1 MAKTSRTIK
10 TAVLSTGKAL
20 TSLSSI
26 VTAMVLIRLFSKE
39 DWGTYRQTML
49 VFMMASPLLSMGL
62 SNSIMYFLPTEKK
75 EQQGRIILEAA
86 CVLSL
91 AGFLYF
97 LVIIF
102 GGNELIAQAWNN
114 PRLATL
120 LMIVAPVALF
130 TLATQI
136 VTPSLIATQRVT
148 KAAVFG
154 VVTGLSL
161 AIVSVITALI
171 CPTLE
176 VVIAARIVAHIALF
190 MFATI
195 WIFKFFPMKAPTWK
209 GTKLQLAYG
218 LPLGL
223 STAVGVIF
231 RNVDRAMVSSFCEI
245 EQFAIFDRGAMELPL
260 IGVITGS
267 MTAILLVDYK
277 VMFSSGKMEEVL
289 PLLHRAVEKSAI
301 MLMPMMCFLFLLA
314 PEFMVC
320 MFGQEYLESHKIF
333 RVYLLLLPCRTL
345 VFGSIALAAGKT
357 KELALI
363 PMVALVINVFL
374 NFFAIKTFGYIGSA
388 FATVFVIYFISNL
401 GRALL
406 ARKVLGCTLIEFL
419 PFKIIGKA
427 FLLSFLSLVPVI
439 LTLPLLASFGPLLRF
454 TICLAT
460 YVSVIAVVFWKFNYI
475 DKVKLKK
482 QVGRLTMIWGNR
494 K

>member
-1 MAKTSRTIK
+1 MTKTSRTVK
-10 TAVLSTGKAL
+10 TAILSVGKAL
-20 TSLSSI
+20 KSFSSI
-26 VTAMVLIRLFSKE
+26 LTAMVLIRLSAMVLIRLFSKE
-39 DWGTYRQTML
+39 DWGTYRQILL

-62 SNSIMYFLPTEKK
+62 SQSIMYFLPTEKK
-75 EQQGRIILEAA
+75 EQQGQRILEAA
-86 CVLSL
+86 CLLSL
-91 AGFLYF
+91 GGFLYY
-97 LVIIF
+97 LVIVL
-102 GGNELIAQAWNN
+102 GGNVLIAEAWNN
-114 PRLATL
+114 PRLASL
-120 LMIVAPVALF
+120 LIIVAPIALF
-130 TLATQI
+130 TLAVQI
-136 VTPSLIATQRVT
+136 VAPTLISTQRVT
-148 KAAVFG
+148 MAAVFG

-161 AIVSVITALI
+161 AIVSVVTALI
-171 CPTLE
+171 CPELE
-176 VVIAARIVAHIALF
+176 IVITARVFTQIGLFVFAAFL
-190 MFATI
+190 
-195 WIFKFFPMKAPTWK
+195 IFKYFPIKAPTW
-209 GTKLQLAYG
+209 GGAKLQLAYG

-245 EQFAIFDRGAMELPL
+245 EQFAVFDRGAMELPL

-277 VMFSSGKMEEVL
+277 VMFSTGKTHDVL
-289 PLLHRAVEKSAI
+289 PLLHRAVEKSAVI
-301 MLMPMMCFLFLLA
+301 LMPVMCFLFLFA

-320 MFGQEYLESHKIF
+320 MFGQEYHESHSVF

-345 VFGSIALAAGKT
+345 VFSSIALAAGKT

-363 PMVALVINVFL
+363 PVAALVVNVVL
-374 NFFAIKTFGYIGSA
+374 NFFAIRTFGYIGSA

-419 PFKIIGKA
+419 PFKILGKA

-439 LTLPLLASFGPLLRF
+439 LTLPLLANFGPLLRF
-454 TICLAT
+454 AIGLAT

-482 QVGRLTMIWGNR
+482 
-494 K
+494 